1 MIRDAAHAYCQE
13 RLQPRVLEQFR
24 HETTDPSIFRE
35 MGGLAYWGQPFLSNM
50 VAQV

>member
-24 HETTDPSIFRE
+24 HETTDPSISVKWE
-35 MGGLAYWGQPFLSNM
+35 SLAYLAQPFLSNM
-50 VAQV
+50 AARV